1 MENKAG
7 RKSRKVMLVN
17 GLQVM
22 SVSSIYL
29 AVFSVIKYISFI
41 MGKYIISCVHYW
53 ILKKSI

>member
-29 AVFSVIKYISFI
+29 AVFSIIKYISFI

-53 ILKKSI
+53 I